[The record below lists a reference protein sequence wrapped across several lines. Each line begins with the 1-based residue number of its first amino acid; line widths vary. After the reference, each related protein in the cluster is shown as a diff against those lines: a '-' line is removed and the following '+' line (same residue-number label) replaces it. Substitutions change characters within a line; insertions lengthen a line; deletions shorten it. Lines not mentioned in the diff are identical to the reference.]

1 MRVSRR
7 IRPSQVGCAAS
18 ASRRRLQAASQTS
31 ASDTPPPRSLP
42 RPSLVIH
49 PDGLILLADEELEAT
64 PVGAGY
70 DDADAV
76 AVASARG

>member
-18 ASRRRLQAASQTS
+18 ASRRRLYVASLGNT
-31 ASDTPPPRSLP
+31 ADTPQPRPLP

-49 PDGLILLADEELEAT
+49 PDGQIFPPEPALDLTLVRPA
-64 PVGAGY
+64 Y

-76 AVASARG
+76 AASARG